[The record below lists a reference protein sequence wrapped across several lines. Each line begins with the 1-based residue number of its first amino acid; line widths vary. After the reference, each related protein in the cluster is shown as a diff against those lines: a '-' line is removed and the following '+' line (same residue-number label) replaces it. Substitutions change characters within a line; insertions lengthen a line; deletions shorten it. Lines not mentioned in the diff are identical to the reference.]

1 VLDYRIIPNDVGVG
15 MLGELRNWLDELP
28 GAELSEFLIG
38 GLTAV
43 FCAC

>member
-1 VLDYRIIPNDVGVG
+1 

-38 GLTAV
+38 GLTVDDLSFEPAGM
-43 FCAC
+43 FGG